1 MKDLKIDN
9 KGDLIISKHDLQ
21 YVRDKELTLQKT
33 RLILST
39 NKGEWLL
46 DVNEGINFRA
56 ILIKNPN
63 QDEILSTVLDG
74 LKQID
79 ETFVI
84 TEHKFEMKQR
94 HLILTFKAVNDSG
107 EEISLA
113 VGSAEGTTADG
124 ETVDILVCALTANDI
139 LNAGNAIS
147 ATCICDTDSL
157 TIDCDV

>member
-1 MKDLKIDN
+1 MKDLMVDS

-21 YVRDKELTLQKT
+21 FVRDRELTLQKT
-33 RLILST
+33 KLILST

-94 HLILTFKAVNDSG
+94 HLILTFKAVNDNG
-107 EEISLA
+107 EEISLT
-113 VGSAEGTTADG
+113 VGNITDG
-124 ETVDILVCALTANDI
+124 EMTNILVCTLTANDI
-139 LNAGNAIS
+139 LNAGDAIS
-147 ATCICDTDSL
+147 ATCICNTDSL
-157 TIDCDV
+157 VIECDV